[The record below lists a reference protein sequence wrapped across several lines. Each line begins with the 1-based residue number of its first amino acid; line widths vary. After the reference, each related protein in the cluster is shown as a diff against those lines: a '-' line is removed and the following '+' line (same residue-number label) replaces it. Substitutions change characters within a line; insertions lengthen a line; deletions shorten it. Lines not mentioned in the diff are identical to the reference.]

1 MRSGESLS
9 LTSLNLKPGVSNPVK
24 VTMVYPADATPGH
37 LLSVVSASQLA
48 QARDQDRQVEIA
60 RVAAQ
65 KSSARSLGALIA
77 PPDLYTPGLD
87 ELGILTIQ
95 GTGLPAAPPPPVN
108 SPPGN
113 GGDNQM
119 NVSQA
124 LVQKYQRTVEGNRQA
139 SYGQQ
144 DR

>member
-95 GTGLPAAPPPPVN
+95 GTGLPAAPPPP
-108 SPPGN
+108 GN

-139 SYGQQ
+139 PFGQQ

>member
-9 LTSLNLKPGVSNPVK
+9 LSSLNLKPGVSNPVK

-48 QARDQDRQVEIA
+48 QARDRDRQEEIA
-60 RVAAQ
+60 RVSAQ
-65 KSSARSLGALIA
+65 KSIAKSLGSLIA
-77 PPDLYTPGLD
+77 PPDLFTPGID

-95 GTGLPAAPPPPVN
+95 GTELQAPPPPVT
-108 SPPGN
+108 SPQGN